1 MPKSPIFVAGC
12 HSWSLGSD
20 SERRAVYRIFNEFA
34 VGSDRLVLPTE
45 YTHASQQDE
54 EREVSASHQVVAI
67 ASGKGGVGKSTVTTN
82 LAAALNQQGLS
93 VGLLD
98 ADIYGPSQQQLLGV
112 PESTTP
118 DQQDG
123 EFLLPVEAHGL
134 KTMSMAYLASASTPM
149 VWRGPMASSAMSQ
162 LLEKTLWGDIDILLV
177 DMPPGT
183 GDIQLTLSQR
193 STLSGAVIVTTPQ
206 DIALLDARKGIEM
219 FEKVD
224 VPVLGLIENMAAY
237 VCAQCGHSEALFG
250 EAGGERLAQQYGVP
264 LLGQIPLA
272 SAIRA
277 YSDEGLPIVLAEPAG
292 ALAQVY
298 QGAARQL
305 IETLAA
311 QTPAAAPTISM
322 SD

>member
-1 MPKSPIFVAGC
+1 MNEIKHII
-12 HSWSLGSD
+12 
-20 SERRAVYRIFNEFA
+20 AV
-34 VGSDRLVLPTE
+34 
-45 YTHASQQDE
+45 
-54 EREVSASHQVVAI
+54 

-82 LAAALNQQGLS
+82 LAVALSQQGLS

-98 ADIYGPSQQQLLGV
+98 ADIYGPSQQLLLGV

-123 EFLLPVEAHGL
+123 EFLLPIEAHGL
-134 KTMSMAYLASASTPM
+134 KTMSMAYLASARTPM

-219 FEKVD
+219 FEKVE
-224 VPVLGLIENMAAY
+224 VPVLGLIENMAAF
-237 VCAQCGHSEALFG
+237 VCAECGHTEALFG
-250 EAGGERLAQQYGVP
+250 EAGGVRLAEQYGVP
-264 LLGQIPLA
+264 LLGQVPLA

-277 YSDEGLPIVLAEPAG
+277 YSDQGLPIVAAEPEG
-292 ALAQVY
+292 AVAAVY
-298 QGAARQL
+298 QAAARQL
-305 IETLAA
+305 METLAA
-311 QTPAAAPTISM
+311 QTPAAAPTISI